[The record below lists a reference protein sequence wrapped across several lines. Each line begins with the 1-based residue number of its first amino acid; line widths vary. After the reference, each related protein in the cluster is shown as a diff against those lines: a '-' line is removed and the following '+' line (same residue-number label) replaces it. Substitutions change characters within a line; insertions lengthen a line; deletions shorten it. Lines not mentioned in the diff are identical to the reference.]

1 MIRLVATIIKYPQK
15 TKYKRNPKKITPN
28 FKKIKKK
35 KKKNY
40 FLLYRF
46 FFFFLL
52 TKGKCLGEKPMFK
65 ERIYPRVFF

>member
-28 FKKIKKK
+28 FKKIKKI

-46 FFFFLL
+46 FFFFFVNQRKVLR
-52 TKGKCLGEKPMFK
+52 GKTYVQRKN
-65 ERIYPRVFF
+65 IS